1 MTDFPATPP
10 EPQTNATEP
19 LGADDADLPT
29 GADFLNDE
37 ESETDFDVS
46 EDLNEETGFPAAE
59 VEAEETSVPPKVS
72 RPQAFISSGTLTEKL
87 AILSDTPGVYLFK
100 NAEGKVIY
108 IGKALNLKN
117 RVRSYFS
124 KDGGHSIFSRKM
136 VKLIVDFETIVTRT
150 EKEALIL
157 ENNLVKMH
165 KPHFNIRLKD
175 DKRYPYLKLT
185 VGDAF
190 PALLEVR
197 QPKNDKALY
206 FGPYSGSGKMRQTV
220 SLAKRV
226 FKVRTGALINDRRWG
241 GCPWR
246 DTSQLLDKPCL
257 EYHIDRCSGPC
268 VAAVTEDDYKAQAR
282 ALKNFLEGRS
292 GDLLK
297 DLQAR
302 MVDAASDMRFE
313 EAAKLRDQI
322 EAVKS
327 VVEKQQ
333 VVSLANE
340 DYDSLGLFI
349 DAGVASVAVLIVRG
363 GKLIGDQH
371 FFMQNIDGR
380 PDAEVMSVFVRQH
393 YEGPTGLPGE
403 VLTPY
408 DLEDA
413 AAIEEWLGEKAGRKV
428 EVRRPQRGDK
438 VKVVELA
445 RQNAELAL
453 REHLTYNATAKAVHD
468 ALLEDLKTHLKLE
481 VLPRRIECFDIST
494 VQGAFSV
501 GSMVVFTDGKSD
513 KKSYRHFTIKHTL
526 EVTKGTEPNDF
537 EMMREVLRRRF
548 DRALEGDP
556 KFLPLPDLLMIDGG
570 KGQLSAALGVLQEK
584 NLELVPTV
592 GLAKQFELLFVPGN
606 KEPIALPRNSPALHL
621 LQRIRDEAH
630 RFAITHHRK
639 KRGKAAT
646 HSLLD
651 DVPGIGEARRNAL
664 LEHFG
669 GLQKLRAASTE
680 EIAAVPGMTM
690 ALAEKLQQ
698 YIQVLTKVE

>member
-1 MTDFPATPP
+1 MPDSIHDSPSDFSSELDFP
-10 EPQTNATEP
+10 
-19 LGADDADLPT
+19 
-29 GADFLNDE
+29 
-37 ESETDFDVS
+37 
-46 EDLNEETGFPAAE
+46 
-59 VEAEETSVPPKVS
+59 
-72 RPQAFISSGTLTEKL
+72 SGTLSEKL
-87 AILSDTPGVYLFK
+87 ATLPDAPGVYLHK

-108 IGKALNLKN
+108 IGKARNLKP
-117 RVRSYFS
+117 RVRSYFA
-124 KDGGHSIFSRKM
+124 KDGGHSIFTRKM
-136 VKLIVDFETIVTRT
+136 VKLIADFEIIVTRT

-185 VGDAF
+185 LGEEF

-197 QPKNDKALY
+197 NPKPDKALY
-206 FGPYSGSGKMRQTV
+206 FGPYAGSGKMRQTV

-226 FKVRTGALINDRRWG
+226 FKVRTGALMNDRRWG

-246 DTSQLLDKPCL
+246 DTSQQLDKPCL
-257 EYHIDRCSGPC
+257 EFHIDRCSGPC
-268 VAAVTEDDYKAQAR
+268 VGAVSQNDYQAQTR

-292 GDLLK
+292 NDLLK

-302 MVDAASDMRFE
+302 MADAASEMRFE
-313 EAAKLRDQI
+313 DAGKLRDQI

-340 DYDSLGLFI
+340 DYDALGLFI
-349 DAGVASVAVLIVRG
+349 DAGVASVAVLIVRA

-371 FFMQNIDGR
+371 FFLQNIEGR
-380 PDAEVMSVFVRQH
+380 DEAEVLSVFVRQH
-393 YEGPTGLPGE
+393 YAGPANAPSEIFTAH
-403 VLTPY
+403 

-413 AAIEEWLGEKAGRKV
+413 AAIEEWLSDKSARRI

-445 RQNAELAL
+445 KQNAEIAL
-453 REHLTYNATAKAVHD
+453 REHLNYNATAKAVHD
-468 ALLEDLKTHLKLE
+468 ALLDDLKVHLNLE

-494 VQGAFSV
+494 VQGSFSV
-501 GSMVVFTDGKSD
+501 GSMVVFVDGKAD

-526 EVTKGTEPNDF
+526 EITKGTEPNDF

-548 DRALEGDP
+548 QRAIEGDE

-570 KGQLSAALGVLQEK
+570 KGQLSSALTVLQEK
-584 NLELVPTV
+584 NLEMIPTV
-592 GLAKQFELLFVPGN
+592 GLAKQFELLFVPD
-606 KEPIALPRNSPALHL
+606 KSEPIALPRNSKALHL

-639 KRGKAAT
+639 RRGKAAT

-651 DVPGIGEARRNAL
+651 DIPGIGEARRNAL
-664 LEHFG
+664 LEQFG
-669 GLQKLRAASTE
+669 SLQKLRAASIE
-680 EIAAVPGMTM
+680 EIASAPGMTK

-698 YIQVLTKVE
+698 YLIVLTKVE